1 MSLDISK
8 LQNVCGRGK
17 KIIARCPACAE
28 SGHDNK
34 GEHLIVNA
42 EGRFACVVYPG
53 DSADAREHR
62 KRIFSLCGDRAVKPL
77 DVRPARE
84 TECAGRLGRGIES
97 ETAVAALKSG
107 LLGRL
112 GREFQTHL
120 EPSRKIERDFFLVG
134 ELCDNQKG
142 VLPVLKSAVRPNR
155 PLTERELWLLRR
167 AGAENDPLIITALNL
182 FNATIV
188 E

>member
-17 KIIARCPACAE
+17 KIIARCPVCAE
-28 SGHDNK
+28 SGHDRR
-34 GEHLIVNA
+34 GEHLVIDA
-42 EGRFACVVYPG
+42 EGRFACVVHPG
-53 DSADAREHR
+53 DSADAKEHR

-84 TECAGRLGRGIES
+84 TKCTGRLGRGVES

-120 EPSRKIERDFFLVG
+120 ESSRKIEKDFFPSRG
-134 ELCDNQKG
+134 LCDNQKG
-142 VLPVLKSAVRPNR
+142 VLPVLKSVVRPNR
-155 PLTERELWLLRR
+155 PLTERELCLLRR
-167 AGAENDPLIITALNL
+167 AGAENDPIIISAINL
-182 FNATIV
+182 FDATIT